1 MRTQLTDRFR
11 EIIYAESGIALSPR
25 KEALLTARLG
35 KRMRALGIASYDEYL
50 RYLETEQGV
59 DEIVPLLDAV
69 STNVTSFYREASHF
83 DIVRDV
89 MGPWVAD
96 GQRRFR
102 FWSAACSTGEEPYS
116 LAMTLSDEFDM
127 SALDAKILAT
137 DISTAALAHAQAGV
151 YEHRKVSG
159 IPSEQLDRHLTRS
172 AVGSEPVYTV
182 SPEVRKLVSFHRLNL
197 SKPPFPMQGPLDMVF
212 CRNVMIY
219 FDNDVRRGLLAEIE
233 RLLRPGG
240 YLFVGHAE
248 SLAGMLS
255 GLKYVA
261 PSVYIKP

>member
-1 MRTQLTDRFR
+1 VRTQLIDRFR

-25 KEALLTARLG
+25 KEALLSARLG

-50 RYLETEQGV
+50 RFLETEQGV

-89 MGPWVAD
+89 VASWVAH
-96 GQRRFR
+96 GQKRLR

-116 LAMTLSDEFDM
+116 LAMTLADEFDTG
-127 SALDAKILAT
+127 ALDMRILAT
-137 DISTAALAHAQAGV
+137 DISTQALAQAEGGR
-151 YEHRKVSG
+151 YEPRKIAG
-159 IPSEQLDRHLTRS
+159 IPEDQIARHMVRS
-172 AVGSEPVYTV
+172 INDGEITYTV
-182 SPEVRKLVSFHRLNL
+182 TPDIRRMVHFTRLNL
-197 SKPPFPMQGPLDMVF
+197 SQPPFPMRGPLDMVF

-219 FDNDVRRGLLAEIE
+219 FDNDVRLRLLTEIE

-248 SLAGMLS
+248 SLAGMMS

-261 PSVYIKP
+261 PSVYVKP